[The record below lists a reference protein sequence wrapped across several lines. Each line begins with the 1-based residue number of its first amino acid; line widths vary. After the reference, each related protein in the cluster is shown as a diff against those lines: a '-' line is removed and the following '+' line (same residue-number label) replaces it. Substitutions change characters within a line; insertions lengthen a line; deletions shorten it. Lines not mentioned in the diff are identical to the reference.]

1 MLASPKV
8 LSFDNKS
15 KNYYFFFVLCSLN
28 RTFAAE
34 YKTENSMTAIQLNA
48 MNVELWQSIG
58 AIADSEPLMK
68 RLTRYAKKLVM
79 ERKADSAAMTKE
91 EFFARVDES
100 LEQARQ
106 GRVHRIESKE
116 DLHQFLNS
124 L

>member
-1 MLASPKV
+1 MLASPKA
-8 LSFDNKS
+8 LTLDNK
-15 KNYYFFFVLCSLN
+15 KEKLFFFLYCAHLIVPLQRKKIES
-28 RTFAAE
+28 
-34 YKTENSMTAIQLNA
+34 SMTAIQLNA

-79 ERKADSAAMTKE
+79 ERKADSATMTKE

-116 DLHQFLNS
+116 DLHRFLDS

>member
-15 KNYYFFFVLCSLN
+15 KNYYFSFVLCSLN

-34 YKTENSMTAIQLNA
+34 YKTENNMTAIQLNA

-79 ERKADSAAMTKE
+79 ERNADSTAMTKE

-116 DLHQFLNS
+116 ELHQFLNS

>member
-1 MLASPKV
+1 
-8 LSFDNKS
+8 
-15 KNYYFFFVLCSLN
+15 
-28 RTFAAE
+28 
-34 YKTENSMTAIQLNA
+34 MTAIQLNA

-79 ERKADSAAMTKE
+79 ERNADSTAMTKE

>member
-1 MLASPKV
+1 MTMNHDISQSVPQGSDGAQE
-8 LSFDNKS
+8 
-15 KNYYFFFVLCSLN
+15 
-28 RTFAAE
+28 AE
-34 YKTENSMTAIQLNA
+34 NCRIA
-48 MNVELWQSIG
+48 
-58 AIADSEPLMK
+58 AIANELK
-68 RLTRYAKKLVM
+68 RLCTVYEAQRGAGKADVTPFETEQRVAEQYAKKLVM
-79 ERKADSAAMTKE
+79 ERNADSTAMTKE

>member
-15 KNYYFFFVLCSLN
+15 KNYYFSFVLCSLN

-58 AIADSEPLMK
+58 AIADSEPLMR

-79 ERKADSAAMTKE
+79 ERNADSTAMTKE

-116 DLHQFLNS
+116 ELHQFLNS

>member
-1 MLASPKV
+1 MLASPKA
-8 LSFDNKS
+8 LTLDNK
-15 KNYYFFFVLCSLN
+15 KEKLFFFLYCAHLIVPLQRKKIES
-28 RTFAAE
+28 
-34 YKTENSMTAIQLNA
+34 SMTAIQLNA

-106 GRVHRIESKE
+106 GRVHRIESKG

>member
-1 MLASPKV
+1 MLASPKA
-8 LSFDNKS
+8 LTLDNK
-15 KNYYFFFVLCSLN
+15 KEKLFFFLYCAHLIVPLQRKKIES
-28 RTFAAE
+28 
-34 YKTENSMTAIQLNA
+34 SMTAIQLNA

-79 ERKADSAAMTKE
+79 ERNADSTAMTKE

>member
-1 MLASPKV
+1 MLASPKT
-8 LSFDNKS
+8 LTLDNK
-15 KNYYFFFVLCSLN
+15 KEKLFFFLYCAHLIVPLQRKKIES
-28 RTFAAE
+28 
-34 YKTENSMTAIQLNA
+34 SMTAIQLNA